1 MALLLAFIVA
11 CEVGFWVLL
20 AAGLVA
26 RYPLRRPRLGA
37 VLLAST
43 PVVDLAL
50 FVATIVDLRG
60 GGSAGFMH
68 GLAAAYIWF
77 SISFGHS
84 TIRWVD
90 QRFAHRFAG
99 GPPPAKPPATGTPAR
114 LRYEWRGW
122 LLGLLGWAVACG
134 LLAGGIW
141 VIGDPEQS
149 RGLVGWIVRLSVAMV
164 IWLIWPVWETA
175 QALSGPGPRGAS
187 GRDGSDSEAVEQRQ

>member
-1 MALLLAFIVA
+1 SLRRPTRWASATMKPEVVAVLLVFIVA

-26 RYPLRRPRLGA
+26 RYPLRRPLVGA
-37 VLLAST
+37 VMLAST

-50 FVATIVDLRG
+50 FVATIVDLRR
-60 GGSAGFMH
+60 GGSPGFVH
-68 GLAAAYIWF
+68 GLDAAYIWF

-99 GPPPAKPPATGTPAR
+99 GPPPAKPPATGTRVR

-122 LLGLLGWAVACG
+122 LLG
-134 LLAGGIW
+134 
-141 VIGDPEQS
+141 
-149 RGLVGWIVRLSVAMV
+149 
-164 IWLIWPVWETA
+164 
-175 QALSGPGPRGAS
+175 
-187 GRDGSDSEAVEQRQ
+187 